1 MLQASL
7 KPISLTSQKKLAVYC
22 QSQKHP
28 FHILDASPYPFL
40 VSFFLFALLVPVT
53 FYLHG
58 VEFGSFITRS
68 DLIHTA
74 FVGLYLVA
82 MFWFVAI
89 IKESSQGYH
98 TTKVQKGLR
107 MGMLLF
113 ILSEIM
119 LFFAFFWAFFHFSLV
134 PSVNIGN
141 V

>member
-1 MLQASL
+1 MVKVLAMM
-7 KPISLTSQKKLAVYC
+7 TSNVQTKTTLITPQRKLEIYC

-40 VSFFLFALLVPVT
+40 VSFFLFTLLVPVT

-58 VEFGSFITRS
+58 VEIGNFIARS
-68 DLIHTA
+68 DLIHA
-74 FVGLYLVA
+74 SFIGLYLVA

-89 IKESSQGYH
+89 VKESSQGYH

-119 LFFAFFWAFFHFSLV
+119 LFFAFF
-134 PSVNIGN
+134 
-141 V
+141 